1 MKTGSPDFVVVG
13 AGVFGVWTA
22 HTLRSRGYSV
32 TLIDAHGAGNNRSSS
47 GDESRIIRMGYGA
60 DALYT
65 RWAARSL
72 QLWKALFHATGN
84 LLFVNTG
91 VLWLCSELDQYTQA
105 LLRTLAA
112 ECIPH
117 EELPTSEISRRFP
130 QINVDDISFGIR
142 EPESGGLLARRA
154 VQAVLEDAVRQGVR
168 YVNDAVAP
176 PESGNGNLVSVRT
189 TRGEAFSGG
198 TFVFSCGAWLPQLFP
213 GLLGNRIFPTRQE
226 VFYFGTPAGAREFK
240 PPHMPIWLH
249 HQEDIYGFP
258 DIENRGIKV
267 ASDRHGE
274 PFDPETEDRRVTET
288 GEREVRAYLSRRFP
302 GLRNLPL
309 VESRVC
315 QYENTSNGD
324 FLIDRHPEIE
334 NVWLVGGGSGHGFKH
349 GPAVGE
355 YVAGQVLQT
364 IPPENRFL
372 LHQKLLVQQRT
383 VY

>member
-1 MKTGSPDFVVVG
+1 MKTSSTDFVIVG

-22 HTLRSRGYSV
+22 HALRSRGCSV

-72 QLWKALFHATGN
+72 QLWNALLCETGVP
-84 LLFVNTG
+84 LFLKTG
-91 VLWLCSELDQYTQA
+91 VLWLCSELDHYTQE
-105 LLRTLAA
+105 LLRILAS
-112 ECIPH
+112 ESIPH
-117 EELPTSEISRRFP
+117 EELSASEITLRFP
-130 QINVDDISFGIR
+130 QINVDDISFGIL
-142 EPESGGLLARRA
+142 EPESGALLARRA
-154 VQAVLEDAVRQGVR
+154 VQAVLEDAVRQGVE
-168 YVNDAVAP
+168 YAVEAVVP
-176 PESGNGNLVSVRT
+176 PEPANGHLGAIRT
-189 TRGEAFSGG
+189 RRGEAFNGS

-213 GLLGNRIFPTRQE
+213 GLLKNRIFPTRQE

-274 PFDPETEDRRVTET
+274 PFDPETGDRRVTEA
-288 GEREVRAYLSRRFP
+288 GEREVRAYLRRRFP

-315 QYENTSNGD
+315 QYENTSSGD

-355 YVAGQVLQT
+355 YVAGQILLA
-364 IPPENRFL
+364 IPPEHRFL
-372 LHQKLLVQQRT
+372 LEGKLLVQQRT